1 MKLTPAQVKNLMR
14 RGLRFLVDP
23 EPEKEDKKRVRD
35 FFKDSCAYCGK
46 RLKSGDGD
54 IDHLISAALGGAN
67 ALANRI
73 LSCKPCNA
81 EEKRDRDWIEFLKEK
96 CDSHTAFQERESRI
110 RQWIEM
116 NGGHPKLD
124 PDISALL
131 DIESERTTKEYDVA
145 CMRIRKQKQANKSV
159 SLGDKKHESEGLTM
173 PQGQESGA
181 RAVEYGLQTASK
193 IAEKLGGLKIGK
205 TRSNEYEIN
214 NRKVVIKCAKIKTD
228 SVGVTYQMLDRIV
241 AILGSFE
248 IENGTYDIYE
258 LVPDV
263 YRANMRPT
271 RSAGPAARHVGIVKK
286 SVFID
291 RGRFLMNL
299 CID

>member
-1 MKLTPAQVKNLMR
+1 MR

-23 EPEKEDKKRVRD
+23 EPEEKDKKRVRD

-46 RLKSGDGD
+46 SLESGDGD
-54 IDHLISAALGGAN
+54 IDHLVSAALGGAN

-81 EEKRDRDWIEFLKEK
+81 EEKRDRDWIEFLEEK
-96 CDSHTAFQERESRI
+96 CDSQTTFHERESRI
-110 RQWIEM
+110 QQWIEM

-124 PDISALL
+124 PDIAALL
-131 DIESERTTKEYDVA
+131 DKESERTIGEYDVA
-145 CMRIRKQKQANKSV
+145 CVRIRKQKQANQLI
-159 SLGDKKHESEGLTM
+159 SLGHKKHESKEVM
-173 PQGQESGA
+173 IPQGRESGA

-193 IAEKLGGLKIGK
+193 IAEKLGGLKIGT

-214 NRKVVIKCAKIKTD
+214 NRRVVIKCAKIKTD
-228 SVGVTYQMLDRIV
+228 SVGVAYQMLDRIT

-258 LVPDV
+258 LASDI
-263 YRANMRPT
+263 YRANMKPT
-271 RSAGPAARHVGIVKK
+271 RSTGPAAGNVGIVKK
-286 SVFID
+286 SVFRD
-291 RGRFLMNL
+291 RGRFLLNVR
-299 CID
+299 ID

>member
-1 MKLTPAQVKNLMR
+1 M
-14 RGLRFLVDP
+14 VDP

-46 RLKSGDGD
+46 RLESGGGD
-54 IDHLISAALGGAN
+54 IDHLVPAALGGAN
-67 ALANRI
+67 ALVNRI

-81 EEKRDRDWIEFLKEK
+81 EEKRDRDWLEFLKEK
-96 CDSHTAFQERESRI
+96 CYSHTIFQERESRI
-110 RQWIEM
+110 RQWIEI
-116 NGGHPKLD
+116 NGGHPRLD

-131 DIESERTTKEYDVA
+131 DKESERTTEEYDVA
-145 CMRIRKQKQANKSV
+145 CTRIRKQKQANKSV
-159 SLGDKKHESEGLTM
+159 SLNDKKRESEGLTM

-193 IAEKLGGLKIGK
+193 IAEELGGLKIGK

-214 NRKVVIKCAKIKTD
+214 NRKAVIKCAKLKTD
-228 SVGVTYQMLDRIV
+228 SVGVGYQMLNRIA
-241 AILGSFE
+241 AILGAFE

-258 LVPDV
+258 LASDV
-263 YRANMRPT
+263 YRANMKPT
-271 RSAGPAARHVGIVKK
+271 RSKGPAAGNVGIVKK

-299 CID
+299 RID